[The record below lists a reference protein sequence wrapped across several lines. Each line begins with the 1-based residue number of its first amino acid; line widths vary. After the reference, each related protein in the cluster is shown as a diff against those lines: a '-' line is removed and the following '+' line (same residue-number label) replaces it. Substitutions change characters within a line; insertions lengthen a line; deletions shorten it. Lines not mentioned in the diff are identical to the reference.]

1 MRWKFEPDVDWARRR
16 SAALLALCVAAASPA
31 AAQPDRAGWERDYR
45 ALLEVAEPCRDA
57 DRRTGPPHVINPE
70 REARRLVERML
81 AADPGRCPGVREA
94 AYARLRAW
102 VGEIERA
109 DADADLLRTLY
120 RAADQGLGTPRDPAL
135 ADRIGRLLWLF
146 ERNRPRL
153 TWSEAERWDYL
164 IRPESIALLEARAR
178 RSGEYRAQALLGEA
192 RLRRG
197 SPAYDPA
204 GAVDML
210 ERSAIG
216 YQDKLRVSGLLTD
229 GELLPR
235 DYERAGKLWLR
246 GLQYASDPLVPQR
259 ELLRIGRLA
268 AAAARTP
275 AERAAA
281 LRILW
286 AASIDDLP
294 GSAAERDSLLARLG
308 TIRRVPLAPGDGERV
323 HGAIDEYVPLIA
335 GVPLGQGET
344 RPPPM
349 LIDALIGPDG
359 RVVMAR
365 VVRSSSVAE
374 VDRRI
379 LIALAEKGSAAD
391 LSATAGGRFV
401 WTRLPP
407 VPPKY
412 P

>member
-1 MRWKFEPDVDWARRR
+1 MRWSFGPYFV
-16 SAALLALCVAAASPA
+16 SMAAVCIAGASPA
-31 AAQPDRAGWERDYR
+31 AAQPDRASWARDYR

-70 REARRLVERML
+70 REARGLVERML
-81 AADPGRCPGVREA
+81 AADPQRCPGVREA

-102 VGEIERA
+102 VGEIERP
-109 DADADLLRTLY
+109 DADSDLLRTLY

-135 ADRIGRLLWLF
+135 ADRIGRVLWLF
-146 ERNRPRL
+146 DRNRPRL
-153 TWSEAERWDYL
+153 AWSEEERWDYL
-164 IRPESIALLEARAR
+164 LRPATIELLEGRAR

-192 RLRRG
+192 RLRPG

-210 ERSAIG
+210 ERSAVSH
-216 YQDKLRVSGLLTD
+216 QEKLRVSGLLTD

-235 DYERAGKLWLR
+235 DHDRAARLWLR
-246 GLQYASDPLVPQR
+246 GLQYASDPLEPQR

-286 AASIDDLP
+286 AASIDGLE
-294 GSAAERDSLLARLG
+294 GSAAERDSLLGRLG
-308 TIRRVPLAPGDGERV
+308 RIARVPLADDDAQRV
-323 HGAIDEYVPLIA
+323 PAAIDEYVPLIA
-335 GVPLGQGET
+335 IVPPAQGEAP
-344 RPPPM
+344 PPPM

-359 RVVMAR
+359 RPVMAR
-365 VVRSSSVAE
+365 VVRSSSVPE

-379 LIALAEKGSAAD
+379 LLALAEKGNAAD

-407 VPPKY
+407 IAPKY

>member
-1 MRWKFEPDVDWARRR
+1 MRWGLGSFVP
-16 SAALLALCVAAASPA
+16 SLAAVCLAGAAPA
-31 AAQPDRAGWERDYR
+31 AAQTDRATWERDYR
-45 ALLEVAEPCRDA
+45 ALLEIAEPCRDA

-70 REARRLVERML
+70 REARGLVERML
-81 AADPGRCPGVREA
+81 AADPQRCLGVREA

-102 VGEIERA
+102 VGEIERP
-109 DADADLLRTLY
+109 DVDTDLLRTLY
-120 RAADQGLGTPRDPAL
+120 QAADQGLGARPDPAL
-135 ADRIGRLLWLF
+135 ADRIGRVLWLF

-153 TWSEAERWDYL
+153 AWSEEERWEYL
-164 IRPESIALLEARAR
+164 LRPRTLALLEGRAR
-178 RSGEYRAQALLGEA
+178 RSGELRAQALLGEA
-192 RLRRG
+192 RLRQG

-204 GAVDML
+204 GAVEML
-210 ERSAIG
+210 ERSAIS

-235 DYERAGKLWLR
+235 DYDRAAKLWLR
-246 GLQYASDPLVPQR
+246 GLQYSSDPLQPQR

-268 AAAARTP
+268 IAAAQTS

-286 AASIDDLP
+286 AASIDGLE
-294 GSAAERDSLLARLG
+294 GSAAERDAVLGRLG
-308 TIRRVPLAPGDGERV
+308 RIPRVPLAGEDGQRLRA
-323 HGAIDEYVPLIA
+323 AIDEYVPLIA
-335 GVPLGQGET
+335 GVPLEPGQT
-344 RPPPM
+344 PPPPM

-359 RVVMAR
+359 RPVMAR
-365 VVRSSSVAE
+365 VVRSSSVPE

-407 VPPKY
+407 IPPKY